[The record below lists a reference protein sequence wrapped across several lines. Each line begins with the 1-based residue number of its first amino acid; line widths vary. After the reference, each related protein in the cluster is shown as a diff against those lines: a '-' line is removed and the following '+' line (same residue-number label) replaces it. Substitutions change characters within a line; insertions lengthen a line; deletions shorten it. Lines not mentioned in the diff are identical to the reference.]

1 MSDWDYEDDDWYDDY
16 DYDCGYYRGY
26 HQKPDSYYEALE
38 KNERLIDNFRCN
50 QQGGF
55 CGNVGV
61 RRVKLSLNNKAKNG
75 DNNALMY
82 RLALEIENK
91 NIIAKETSYRY
102 KDKVYAQK
110 SELIRELNSVCRD
123 NDVVY
128 GIQKT
133 DNYSTNY
140 VIYYE
145 LPNMEQISFHNNFTN
160 DEINDIPKYTK
171 PWDEKV
177 NSTMGKI
184 EAAINAVY
192 GAELKAYNE
201 KVEVGAKKRAA
212 AKQKKLQEARRKN
225 VLEVEIPNTIN
236 LIKSRL
242 KSVNKGIIARFLKL
256 AYLTNSE
263 DWELKSYI
271 YPCDRLK
278 ELCDSVQME
287 IPSDVTEMIETI
299 RNAVEEVRSKV
310 QMIPQEVIRM
320 KELSRQIKEEKKLY
334 LHRKSLLETD
344 GVEKHRKLPNK
355 IKNYEKK
362 LSEYNRL
369 KAKYPNVKL

>member
-1 MSDWDYEDDDWYDDY
+1 
-16 DYDCGYYRGY
+16 
-26 HQKPDSYYEALE
+26 
-38 KNERLIDNFRCN
+38 
-50 QQGGF
+50 
-55 CGNVGV
+55 
-61 RRVKLSLNNKAKNG
+61 
-75 DNNALMY
+75 MY

-110 SELIRELNSVCRD
+110 SELIRELNGVCRE
-123 NDVVY
+123 NNVVY
-128 GIQKT
+128 GIQTT

-145 LPNMEQISFHNNFTN
+145 LPNMEQISFHNNFTK
-160 DEINDIPKYTK
+160 DEINVIPKYTK
-171 PWDEKV
+171 EWDKKV

-192 GAELKAYNE
+192 GDELKAYNE
-201 KVEVGAKKRAA
+201 KVEIGAKKRKA
-212 AKQKKLQEARRKN
+212 AKQKKLEEARRKN

-256 AYLTNSE
+256 AYLTDSE

-310 QMIPQEVIRM
+310 QMVPQEVIRM
-320 KELSRQIKEEKKLY
+320 KEIFRQIKEEKKLY

>member
-1 MSDWDYEDDDWYDDY
+1 
-16 DYDCGYYRGY
+16 
-26 HQKPDSYYEALE
+26 
-38 KNERLIDNFRCN
+38 
-50 QQGGF
+50 
-55 CGNVGV
+55 
-61 RRVKLSLNNKAKNG
+61 
-75 DNNALMY
+75 
-82 RLALEIENK
+82 
-91 NIIAKETSYRY
+91 
-102 KDKVYAQK
+102 
-110 SELIRELNSVCRD
+110 
-123 NDVVY
+123 
-128 GIQKT
+128 
-133 DNYSTNY
+133 
-140 VIYYE
+140 
-145 LPNMEQISFHNNFTN
+145 MEQISFHNNFTN
-160 DEINDIPKYTK
+160 DEINVIPKYTK

-192 GAELKAYNE
+192 GDELKAYNE
-201 KVEVGAKKRAA
+201 KVEVGAKKRKA
-212 AKQKKLQEARRKN
+212 AKQKKLEEARRKN

-256 AYLTNSE
+256 AYLTSSE

-271 YPCDRLK
+271 YPCDKLK

-310 QMIPQEVIRM
+310 QMIPQDVIKL

-344 GVEKHRKLPNK
+344 GVEKHRKLPKK

-362 LSEYNRL
+362 VSEYNSL
-369 KAKYPNVKL
+369 KAKYPNVKI